1 MSAEK
6 AKTPRELLHDARGIV
21 VKPHVVEA
29 LRRKCAALKAE
40 REEERGKR
48 DRAGKSQPIYPAA
61 LILSGLLVYEANYGK
76 EVISIRNSK
85 WLSNGLTQ
93 NDIDRGDALLAQCGF
108 AEKERAGFKG
118 GKHYRVFHEA
128 IARQIPDLLGTPLD
142 GGEQE
147 EAVSDTAS
155 ETESPTGVENGAP
168 VSGTASETELR
179 PMRLKQNSDTVSE
192 TDPICTS
199 YIPEAKTI
207 DRRARSRESNR
218 SSRATGQRSIDGG
231 KNSIQKKGNEGSKA
245 TLDDYEESIRR
256 IPEADIADAD
266 RRFGSEWSSKL
277 GDLDEGDLARLAC
290 SVGDAD
296 RGRMG
301 IAAKKCA
308 EKLATDGVDLPWRY
322 MLRSAHT
329 LVEKRARRTEPK
341 RTPAG
346 TDGNVASANSSPAN
360 AQASTHAELASK
372 ERPGLHEELAALAS
386 AIGADERL
394 SDADAAREPGQD
406 GSKLVVARNARH
418 AGQLRQHYGGRLE
431 EAGWKVIT
439 RGELPSMG
447 KADNGEA
454 SEAGEV
460 A

>member
-1 MSAEK
+1 MSGEK
-6 AKTPRELLHDARGIV
+6 AKTHRELLHEARGIV
-21 VKPHVVEA
+21 VKPHVIEA

-40 REEERGKR
+40 REEQRGKR

-61 LILSGLLVYEANYGK
+61 LILSGLLVYEEKYGK
-76 EVISIRNSK
+76 EVVSIRNSK

-93 NDIDRGDALLAQCGF
+93 NDIDRGDALLAECGF
-108 AEKERAGFKG
+108 AKKERAGFKG

-128 IARQIPDLLGTPLD
+128 IARQIPDLLGTPL
-142 GGEQE
+142 GGVEKE
-147 EAVSDTAS
+147 EAVSDTAY
-155 ETESPTGVENGAP
+155 ETEVPAGVGNGAS
-168 VSGTASETELR
+168 VSDTASETELR

-199 YIPEAKTI
+199 YSTEAKTI
-207 DRRARSRESNR
+207 DRRARSRESDR
-218 SSRATGQRSIDGG
+218 SSRATGQRSIDGRE
-231 KNSIQKKGNEGSKA
+231 NSIQKKGKGKNGLKA
-245 TLDDYEESIRR
+245 ILDDYEESVRR

-308 EKLATDGVDLPWRY
+308 EKLAADGVDFPWRY

-329 LVEKRARRTEPK
+329 FVEKRAKRTGPK
-341 RTPAG
+341 RAPVEKAG
-346 TDGNVASANSSPAN
+346 SSASATTAAEPTSGESPGLR
-360 AQASTHAELASK
+360 EELGRLAS
-372 ERPGLHEELAALAS
+372 E
-386 AIGADERL
+386 IGADERL
-394 SDADAAREPGQD
+394 ADAEAVPGQD
-406 GSKLVVARNARH
+406 GAKLVVARNARH
-418 AGQLRQHYGGRLE
+418 AGQLRQRYGGRLE
-431 EAGWKVIT
+431 EAGWRVIT
-439 RGELPSMG
+439 RGELPSVA
-447 KADNGEA
+447 KADDGEA
-454 SEAGEV
+454 PAQAGEV